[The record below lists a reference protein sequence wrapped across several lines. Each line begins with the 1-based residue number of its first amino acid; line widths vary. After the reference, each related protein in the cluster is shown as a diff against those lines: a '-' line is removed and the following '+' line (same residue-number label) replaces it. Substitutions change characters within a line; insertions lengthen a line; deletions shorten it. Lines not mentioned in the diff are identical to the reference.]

1 MDKTLF
7 KREIITKRGKSS
19 RYLQIFF
26 SRATRDASTY
36 IYSNTF
42 YVMKILKTLIPG
54 PIPMPRERFE
64 VQHRNISEYIMFKNL
79 FYISSNAD
87 RCPRD
92 CLKRYIE
99 PLWLT
104 YNTPTTH
111 NHGLLKIKPPTTSSF
126 ILMVAWTRPKN
137 TVCLG

>member
-64 VQHRNISEYIMFKNL
+64 VQHRNISKYIMFKNL
-79 FYISSNAD
+79 FYTSSSAD

-104 YNTPTTH
+104 YNTP
-111 NHGLLKIKPPTTSSF
+111 PPIT
-126 ILMVAWTRPKN
+126 
-137 TVCLG
+137 TVCLKSNLPPLAPLF

>member
-1 MDKTLF
+1 
-7 KREIITKRGKSS
+7 
-19 RYLQIFF
+19 
-26 SRATRDASTY
+26 
-36 IYSNTF
+36 
-42 YVMKILKTLIPG
+42 MKFLKTLIPG

-79 FYISSNAD
+79 FYISSSAD

-104 YNTPTTH
+104 YNTPATH

-126 ILMVAWTRPKN
+126 ILMVAWNVLRSCIRVQVRVT
-137 TVCLG
+137 LGFQFFKPIRFAFSRS

>member
-42 YVMKILKTLIPG
+42 YAMKILKTLIPG

-79 FYISSNAD
+79 FYISSSAD

-126 ILMVAWTRPKN
+126 ILMTRPKN